1 MKSYVV
7 YKISTKAATVISKDK
22 PIVLSVPPYIREL
35 ELKEEEKRKK
45 ALQELE
51 QKGVDLQH
59 IPKEEQESGE
69 GDAIASF
76 NYWFTYIERMEN
88 SGRTEFVN
96 QMDDLK
102 SRIMAWRLD
111 MAANLKIAP
120 TSVMEEHMLYKVAYA
135 TATLPCGQRMEKES
149 LAAAGVRTNG
159 IDELTKAL
167 AEWTEA
173 IREPKE
179 GVAAGTDDSKARDL
193 HMTFKPGEI
202 INPKKPWT
210 YSVYKPNKKTGLAS
224 WEISYERFKKGE
236 HPQTI
241 AMKQKSGKA
250 IQVSTVIGH
259 LLEALTQGRS
269 LDMHRL
275 ASLSQ
280 PPSNQ
285 EWAELTRCESE
296 TGMDVTKNPDTSG
309 KGSEKWTMRDFLL
322 PIMGEAFVAKEYTQR
337 SPDETEKWNR
347 WVGKLH
353 WYLALRR
360 VGFEPHFGSCSEQY
374 EVC

>member
-1 MKSYVV
+1 M
-7 YKISTKAATVISKDK
+7 
-22 PIVLSVPPYIREL
+22 LSVPPYIREL

-45 ALQELE
+45 ALEELE

-69 GDAIASF
+69 GDAIAAF
-76 NYWFTYIERMEN
+76 NHWFSYIGKLES

-111 MAANLKIAP
+111 MAALLRIAP

-149 LAAAGVRTNG
+149 LAAAGVRANG
-159 IDELTKAL
+159 IDELTQAL
-167 AEWTEA
+167 AEWTETVK
-173 IREPKE
+173 EPKK
-179 GVAAGTDDSKARDL
+179 GDISSTDDSQAQDSP
-193 HMTFKPGEI
+193 MCFQSGET

-210 YSVYKPNKKTGLAS
+210 YSVYRPNKKTGLAA
-224 WEISYERFKKGE
+224 WEASYMRFKKGE

-241 AMKQKSGKA
+241 AMKQQSGKA

-275 ASLSQ
+275 SSLSH
-280 PPSNQ
+280 PPSKQ

-296 TGMDVTKNPDTSG
+296 TGMDVTKDPTTSG
-309 KGSEKWTMRDFLL
+309 RGSEKWTMRDFLL
-322 PIMGEAFVAKEYTQR
+322 PIMGEEFAVKEYSQR
-337 SPDETEKWNR
+337 TPEETEKWNK
-347 WVGKLH
+347 WLGKLN

-360 VGFEPHFGSCSEQY
+360 VGFEPNFGSQNNLYDC
-374 EVC
+374 